1 MNDLSYFLR
10 VAGSLDTVPIV
21 FVQLLR
27 NVTRGLSCLDIP
39 APKSLSR
46 PCVPNSLKG
55 TPESLRVFQP
65 SEQEERKV
73 KKKLSNIKKKKSEC
87 LNQGANYLPQM
98 ISRLPLRDISARALN
113 GHRSLKGNGVS

>member
-1 MNDLSYFLR
+1 M
-10 VAGSLDTVPIV
+10 
-21 FVQLLR
+21 
-27 NVTRGLSCLDIP
+27 DIP
-39 APKSLSR
+39 APTSLAC
-46 PCVPNSLKG
+46 PCGPHSFKG

-73 KKKLSNIKKKKSEC
+73 KKKLSNVKKKRKC

-113 GHRSLKGNGVS
+113 RHRSLKGNGVS

>member
-1 MNDLSYFLR
+1 MNDLSHFLR
-10 VAGSLDTVPIV
+10 VAGSLDTVPTV

-27 NVTRGLSCLDIP
+27 NVSGGLSCLDIP
-39 APKSLSR
+39 AITSLAC
-46 PCVPNSLKG
+46 PCGPHSFKG

-73 KKKLSNIKKKKSEC
+73 KMKLSNIKKKKRKC